1 MTTTSTSN
9 SPLRGRQRVR
19 SLKRQMLPGAH
30 ASAAPE
36 QREKSQ
42 TIIVEL
48 LERSIRFG
56 HDRLALQRLSQAV
69 VSVAA
74 GVSCQRLSQAVD
86 LGARLNDVHWKYCRA
101 VAARSNDKALQEHFV
116 SLALQH
122 CAGTAQSH

>member
-1 MTTTSTSN
+1 MNETEMTTTSTSN

-36 QREKSQ
+36 QREKRQ

-56 HDRLALQRLSQAV
+56 HDRLAL
-69 VSVAA
+69 
-74 GVSCQRLSQAVD
+74 QRLSQAVD